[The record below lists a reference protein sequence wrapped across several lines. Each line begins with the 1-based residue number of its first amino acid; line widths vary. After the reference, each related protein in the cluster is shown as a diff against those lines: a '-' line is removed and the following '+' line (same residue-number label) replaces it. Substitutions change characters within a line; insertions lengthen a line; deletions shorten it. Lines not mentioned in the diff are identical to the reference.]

1 MISLGKN
8 LLERLLYV
16 CMYVCM
22 YVRMYV
28 CMYVCMYVLFLC
40 HSDHKN
46 VIIYSYTSFVKSC
59 IDKNDNICDTE
70 NITAY
75 SNLVYH

>member
-1 MISLGKN
+1 
-8 LLERLLYV
+8 
-16 CMYVCM
+16 MYVCM
-22 YVRMYV
+22 Y
-28 CMYVCMYVLFLC
+28 MYVLFIC

-59 IDKNDNICDTE
+59 IDKNDNVCDAK

-75 SNLVYH
+75 SNLVYHKILDGRDSLKTALKGAYFH